1 MKVASPELL
10 RRLASKVLI
19 RKSVRMRN
27 QWAIVSFT
35 FDDFPRSAVFNGASI
50 LQEHD
55 TRGTFYAAGS
65 YCDQTIDG
73 IPQYRAADLLTLAE
87 ARHEIGSH
95 TFHHQRVSAL
105 TGLAL
110 DEEINRN
117 AAFIASY
124 LPGLA
129 METFAYPYGDLS
141 VLSTR
146 RLQRRFVACRSSEF
160 GLNEGVLNPAR
171 LRAVRLYDD
180 VINMSQVS
188 ELIHKANG
196 ENAWLIFYTH
206 DVDKAPSRFG
216 CTPKLL
222 EYAVNLARRSGAV
235 VLPVREGFTAI
246 CG

>member
-1 MKVASPELL
+1 MKVARPELL
-10 RRLASKVLI
+10 RGLARNVLS

-27 QWAIVSFT
+27 QWPIVSFT
-35 FDDFPRSAVFNGASI
+35 FDDFPSSAVFNGART
-50 LQEHD
+50 LEEHGL
-55 TRGTFYAAGS
+55 RGTFYAAGS
-65 YCDQTIDG
+65 YCDQIIDQ
-73 IPQYRAADLLTLAE
+73 IPQYRSADLLILAE

-95 TFHHQRVSAL
+95 TFHHQRVSTL

-110 DEEINRN
+110 GEEINRN
-117 AAFIASY
+117 SAFIASY

-129 METFAYPYGDLS
+129 MTTFAYPYGDLS
-141 VLSTR
+141 ILSTR

-160 GLNEGVLNPAR
+160 GLNEGAVNPAS

-188 ELIHKANG
+188 ELIHKAAG

-222 EYAVNLARRSGAV
+222 EYAVKVASRSGAV
-235 VLPVREGFTAI
+235 VLPVTEGFTAI

>member
-1 MKVASPELL
+1 MTIARPELL
-10 RRLASKVLI
+10 RRLARKVLI

-27 QWAIVSFT
+27 QWPIVSFT
-35 FDDFPRSAVFNGASI
+35 FDDFPSSAVFNGART
-50 LQEHD
+50 LEEHGL
-55 TRGTFYAAGS
+55 RGTFYAAGS
-65 YCDQTIDG
+65 YCDQIIDE
-73 IPQYRAADLLTLAE
+73 IPQYRSADLLTLAE
-87 ARHEIGSH
+87 ARHELGCH
-95 TFHHQRVSAL
+95 TFRHQRVSAL
-105 TGLAL
+105 TGHAL
-110 DEEINRN
+110 GGEIDRN

-124 LPGLA
+124 LPRLA

-141 VLSTR
+141 VLSTLK
-146 RLQRRFVACRSSEF
+146 LQRRFVACRSSEF
-160 GLNEGVLNPAR
+160 GLNEGAVNPAR

-180 VINMSQVS
+180 VITMNQVS
-188 ELIHKANG
+188 ELIQKTNG

-222 EYAVNLARRSGAV
+222 EYTVNVASRSGAM